1 MIDHPPN
8 VPQANTTDGKSLNV
22 LEGMVK
28 VLSDPTRTGWLA
40 EIMRKNPV
48 RINMDPEDP
57 SVAVRTNA
65 NGTVERGHLAE
76 DGQFV
81 PASGSRVSDDFMHKS
96 EKLPVQERDTLK
108 GL

>member
-1 MIDHPPN
+1 MTDHQPN
-8 VPQANTTDGKSLNV
+8 VLQANTTDGKSLDV
-22 LEGMVK
+22 LGGLIK

-57 SVAVRTNA
+57 SVALRTNA
-65 NGTVERGHLAE
+65 DGTVERGHLAE

-81 PASGSRVSDDFMHKS
+81 PASG
-96 EKLPVQERDTLK
+96 EAA
-108 GL
+108 